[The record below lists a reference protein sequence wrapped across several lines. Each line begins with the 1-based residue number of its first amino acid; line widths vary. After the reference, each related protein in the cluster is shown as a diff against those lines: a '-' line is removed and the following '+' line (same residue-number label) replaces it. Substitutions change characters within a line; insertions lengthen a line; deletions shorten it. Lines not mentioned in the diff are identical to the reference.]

1 VIDFAK
7 CFLKW
12 NVLCDKM
19 ETLFI
24 YMSICEEIEISFLL
38 ANCNMLQYIVAFVT
52 VERLFLILNRG
63 QLFI

>member
-1 VIDFAK
+1 MIDFAK

-24 YMSICEEIEISFLL
+24 YMSICEEIEIAFLL
-38 ANCNMLQYIVAFVT
+38 ANCNMLQYIVT